1 MKNSNK
7 LMEER
12 GALVE
17 ELETILNT
25 VSSESRDFTDEENE
39 RQDSIHAKI
48 VDLDEAIQR
57 AKNNEAVFTVAAG
70 EAVSQSEAKEV
81 NEIRGRF
88 SMVKAITDIA
98 NKGGLEGLELEMV
111 QEGRSEMQRVGQSAR
126 GNITIPSFLMRS
138 EARANETYT
147 VNAGSAPTQT
157 QGDGVRGIDHL
168 PMVEALRPVP
178 VLERMGATVINA
190 TGDVVLPSLPDA
202 EASTAQ
208 ETSAI
213 ANIDG
218 DFGDTKLQPKRFG
231 MRMDLSR
238 QLMHQ
243 ADPALDAV
251 IARDMSRAL
260 ANALDKHVIADKFFA
275 TTNITDGSV
284 ASTSVA
290 AATDYADLVSHEG
303 GFLSQDPA
311 GGNLCLLMDPTM
323 ASYLKGVVPTA
334 GGPQLHLNGQVLGYD
349 VFTSTQVEVTHV
361 NAKDYFSGITST
373 TNDLDVRPIFFIDPS
388 DLFIAQ
394 FGGIDITVDPYT
406 LGHAGTIRLIANMYA
421 NADVRRAGSIRVLA
435 GLTANQTAVA

>member
-147 VNAGSAPTQT
+147 VNVGSSTTQN
-157 QGDGVRGIDHL
+157 QGDAVRGIDHL

-202 EASTAQ
+202 EAVAAG
-208 ETSAI
+208 ETQTVN
-213 ANIDG
+213 NIDG

-238 QLMHQ
+238 QLMNQ

-260 ANALDKHVIADKFFA
+260 ANALDNHVITEKFFA
-275 TTNITDGSV
+275 TSNITDGT
-284 ASTSVA
+284 STTTVG

-349 VFTSTQVEVTHV
+349 VFTSTQVDVQHV
-361 NAKDYFSGITST
+361 NAKDYFSSITST

-435 GLTANQTAVA
+435 GLTANQTAAA